1 MVSQKVGFVCD
12 FPPAV
17 IPSSTICHPMNVLKL
32 LDIEAERRMEGSSS
46 VMKRTNRNR
55 SKTLTSS
62 SESRPLKLE

>member
-17 IPSSTICHPMNVLKL
+17 TPSSTICHPMNVLKL

-46 VMKRTNRNR
+46 VMKITKINRATDIN
-55 SKTLTSS
+55 SIF
-62 SESRPLKLE
+62 